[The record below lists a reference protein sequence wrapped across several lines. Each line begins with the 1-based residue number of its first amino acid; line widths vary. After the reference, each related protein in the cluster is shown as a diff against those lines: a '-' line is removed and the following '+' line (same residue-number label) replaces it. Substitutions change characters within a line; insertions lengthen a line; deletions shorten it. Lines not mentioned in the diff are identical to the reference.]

1 MPKKDECTENR
12 LRYLIIYK
20 ETPKNSKI
28 NLGLKPK
35 RNVVYQRTKII
46 LSENQTWT
54 TSHRRHIMTIH
65 LTMLGKCSLL
75 AFSLTNNIVF

>member
-46 LSENQTWT
+46 LSENQT
-54 TSHRRHIMTIH
+54 
-65 LTMLGKCSLL
+65 
-75 AFSLTNNIVF
+75 